1 MIVTVTLNPA
11 LDKTAQVPRL
21 ALDAVN
27 RITSM
32 RTDPGGKGINV
43 SKTIAALGGESI
55 AMGLLGGGSGRVI
68 LTALEEMELDCRFV
82 HIPGETRTNLKLIDP
97 VQNTHTDINE
107 PGAPVSREH
116 LEKLL
121 QQLCHTIQPGDLVV
135 FSGSLPVGAPPD
147 TYRTWIE
154 TCNRAGA
161 QGFLDADGVALQEG
175 WKGGPWLVKPNQEE
189 LSHLVGSPLNSLSQV
204 AQAAKKLLNKKTR
217 HVVVSL
223 GSQGALFVEEGW
235 CILADPLPVEVKST
249 VGAGDSM
256 VAALALAFQRHL
268 SPEET
273 IRMSMAASAAAV
285 MCSGTQ
291 AASPDDVKQLMPL
304 VHFRPL

>member
-1 MIVTVTLNPA
+1 MIITVTLNPA

-21 ALDAVN
+21 ALDTVN
-27 RITSM
+27 RITTL

-43 SKTIAALGGESI
+43 SKTIAAFGGDSI
-55 AMGLLGGGSGRVI
+55 AMGLLGGGSGRAI
-68 LTALEEMELDCRFV
+68 LTALEEMGLDCRFV
-82 HIPGETRTNLKLIDP
+82 TIPGETRTNLKLIDP
-97 VQNTHTDINE
+97 VQHTHTDINE

-116 LEKLL
+116 LTKLL
-121 QQLCHTIQPGDLVV
+121 EQLCNTIQPGDLVV
-135 FSGSLPVGAPPD
+135 LSGSLPVGAPID

-154 TCNRAGA
+154 VCHQAGA
-161 QGFLDADGVALQEG
+161 QVFLDADGVALQEG
-175 WKGGPWLVKPNQEE
+175 WKGGPWLIKPNSDE
-189 LSHLVGSPLNSLSQV
+189 LSHLVGRPLTTLAHI
-204 AQAAKKLLNKKTR
+204 AQAAEQLLSARTR

-235 CILADPLPVEVKST
+235 RLLADPLPVDVKST

-256 VAALALAFQRHL
+256 VAALALAHQKHL

-273 IRMSMAASAAAV
+273 IRMSMAAGAAAV
-285 MCSGTQ
+285 TCSGTQ
-291 AASPDDVKQLMPL
+291 AASWEDVQRLMPM